1 MYTEEDTM
9 ILPANRYIAT
19 AVVGL
24 VLLLV
29 PGLVSAQTMYISK
42 DEVKVTEEQ
51 SPMSAVVAILHL
63 GDQVR
68 VLEKSGRHYKI
79 QAQSGK
85 TGWVFKFKL
94 SDQKVGSGGGGD
106 ILSGLTG
113 ETRIAAR
120 EASTGGSIRGLK
132 ETSDQYAA
140 TKHIDPASR
149 DAVQRMEDRTI
160 TREDLL
166 KFQREG
172 SVGEFSGESS

>member
-1 MYTEEDTM
+1 MM
-9 ILPANRYIAT
+9 LPARRYVT
-19 AVVGL
+19 TVTVGL
-24 VLLLV
+24 VLVLV
-29 PGLVSAQTMYISK
+29 PAFVSAQTMYVSK
-42 DEVKVTEEQ
+42 DGVNVTEEK
-51 SPMSAVVAILHL
+51 SPMSAVVESLRL

-68 VLEKSGRHYKI
+68 VLEKSDRHYKI
-79 QAQSGK
+79 QARSGK

-94 SDQKVGSGGGGD
+94 SDQKVGGGGGGD

-132 ETSDQYAA
+132 ETSEQYAA
-140 TKHIDPASR
+140 TKHIDPSSR
-149 DAVQRMEDRTI
+149 DAVQRMEDRAI
-160 TREDLL
+160 PREDLL

>member
-1 MYTEEDTM
+1 M
-9 ILPANRYIAT
+9 LPSRRYIT
-19 AVVGL
+19 TVTVGL

-29 PGLVSAQTMYISK
+29 PGFVSAQTMYASK
-42 DEVKVTEEQ
+42 DEVKVTEEK
-51 SPMSAVVAILHL
+51 SPMSAVVETLRL

-68 VLEKSGRHYKI
+68 VLEKSDRHYKI
-79 QAQSGK
+79 QARSGK

-94 SDQKVGSGGGGD
+94 SDQKVGSGSGGD

-132 ETSDQYAA
+132 ETSEQYAA

-149 DAVQRMEDRTI
+149 DAVQRMEDRAI
-160 TREDLL
+160 SREDLL